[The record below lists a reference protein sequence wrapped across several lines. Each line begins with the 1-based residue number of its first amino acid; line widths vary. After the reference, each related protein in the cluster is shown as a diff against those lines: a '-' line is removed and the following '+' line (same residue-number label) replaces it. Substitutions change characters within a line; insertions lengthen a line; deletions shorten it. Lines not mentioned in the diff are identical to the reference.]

1 MDTIFSSASNFQK
14 SALKIIRISGE
25 HANIVPV
32 IFSFK
37 PTRPRLA
44 SLRKLH
50 DHNNQIIDNALVIF
64 FPGPHTATGENIIE
78 LHLHGSLVIE
88 KKVFQTLRKQKNFRI
103 AEPGE
108 YTKRA
113 FLNGI
118 IDLTQAEGLNLSL
131 IHI

>member
-88 KKVFQTLRKQKNFRI
+88 KKIFQT
-103 AEPGE
+103 
-108 YTKRA
+108 
-113 FLNGI
+113 
-118 IDLTQAEGLNLSL
+118 
-131 IHI
+131 